1 MSVKNWTDDLAS
13 AVRYSLVTTRA
24 IAVCPFHENVTIRVG
39 DDAAE
44 SHAYVAPVK
53 LSKVMARRGG
63 TKFSMKKL
71 AANSARQPMES
82 ALSVQHSRILKR
94 LDPKLYNLVLARASV
109 LTCINSVRLV
119 RRGFAHSMQCRYWH
133 V

>member
-1 MSVKNWTDDLAS
+1 
-13 AVRYSLVTTRA
+13 
-24 IAVCPFHENVTIRVG
+24 
-39 DDAAE
+39 
-44 SHAYVAPVK
+44 
-53 LSKVMARRGG
+53 
-63 TKFSMKKL
+63 
-71 AANSARQPMES
+71 MES

-133 V
+133 L